1 MTSLRV
7 RDQVILVINL
17 MISQNVSR
25 INISIDNTD
34 GPCEMIMQCGYLWSF
49 TLILV
54 KLSTIDLLY
63 PNT

>member
-1 MTSLRV
+1 
-7 RDQVILVINL
+7 

-25 INISIDNTD
+25 INISIDNTFE
-34 GPCEMIMQCGYLWSF
+34 PCEMIMQCAYLWSF

-54 KLSTIDLLY
+54 KLSTTDLLY